1 MRVIHIVLVLFKVF
15 LQGMP
20 GLGWGWSSPLFPTSM
35 IFVHLWSMLRGWFVV
50 IYCYTYYPGSK
61 ILERLLP
68 PLSNRS
74 LLIHDTFWQQQDH
87 EILSL
92 GEPELNSNFRFE
104 LFVTFFFW
112 AVSFFSWVFSLRR
125 VITELAHGTVMMVE
139 AHRYALS
146 LVQCLERKVI
156 NFILNL
162 EGVSSCLDLNHLPIP
177 LHHFP
182 SRPHFQTTTYF
193 PSILFL

>member
-1 MRVIHIVLVLFKVF
+1 M
-15 LQGMP
+15 
-20 GLGWGWSSPLFPTSM
+20 
-35 IFVHLWSMLRGWFVV
+35 V
-50 IYCYTYYPGSK
+50 IYCYTYPGSK

-104 LFVTFFFW
+104 LFVTFFFGP
-112 AVSFFSWVFSLRR
+112 FRFSLEYSPFAVLLRNF
-125 VITELAHGTVMMVE
+125 AHGIVMMVE

-156 NFILNL
+156 NFILNV